1 MKLNRLVLALL
12 IAATATGFAQN
23 GNSNSTEFM
32 KMGQTMNRIADFY
45 VDQPNMQK
53 INEKA
58 ISTMLA
64 ELDPHSVFISA
75 KEVQRTNEGLE
86 GKFYGVGV
94 MFQIVKDSVHVV
106 EVIRGGPAEKV
117 GILAGD
123 IFVKVNGSMFVGDS
137 VTNSLVMKRFR
148 GDKGT
153 LVTFDVKR
161 RGHKDLFHFDVIRD
175 VIPITSIDTYFMI
188 DQNTGYIR
196 LDRFARNTM
205 SEFRKA
211 IQELKQQGMTQL
223 IFDLRGNGGGYLDV
237 AASLADEFLPDGK
250 NIVYTKGR
258 DSNDIRYFKSS
269 SRGEFEKG
277 RLIVLIDEYSASASE
292 IVTGAVQDH
301 DRGLVIGRRSFGKG
315 LVQRIFELTDG
326 SQIRLTIARYYTPSG
341 RCIQKPYKDGLEA
354 YYRDISNR
362 YNHKEMITTDSISL
376 PDSVKFYTSA
386 GRVVYGGGGIIPDIF
401 IPVDTTR
408 MSDYWI
414 NLNSKGLINRFA
426 LEWTERNR
434 TEMLAK
440 YPQYADFAN
449 AYPTLG
455 VEKEF
460 DAFVKE
466 NGVEKA
472 TVRGEWA
479 LSWIYDYLKKEIND
493 TVKPLKDSEYASYM
507 KKMIDDPQF
516 RAEMM
521 KKAEAEDQKTQIVV
535 EKSDKYINSIVK
547 SLIVRNLYGTRFY
560 YEAYK
565 ENDEA
570 YETAVRVI
578 NDNKIF
584 KKFKI
589 KESK

>member
-12 IAATATGFAQN
+12 IAATATCVAQKN
-23 GNSNSTEFM
+23 GNSTEFM

-45 VDQPNMQK
+45 VDEPNMQK

-58 ISTMLA
+58 ISTMLS
-64 ELDPHSVFISA
+64 ELDPHSVFITA

-86 GKFYGVGV
+86 GKFYGIGV
-94 MFQIVKDSVHVV
+94 MFQVLKDSVHIV
-106 EVIRGGPAEKV
+106 EVVRGGPAEKV
-117 GILAGD
+117 GMLAGD
-123 IFVKVNGSMFVGDS
+123 VFVKVNGNMFVGDS

-161 RGHKDLFHFDVIRD
+161 RGHKDLLHFEVIRD
-175 VIPITSIDTYFMI
+175 VIPINSIDTYFMI

-205 SEFRKA
+205 KEFREA
-211 IQELKQQGMTQL
+211 IQELKLQGMTQL

-258 DSNDIRYFKSS
+258 DTNDIRYFKSS
-269 SRGEFEKG
+269 ARGEFEKG
-277 RLIVLIDEYSASASE
+277 RLVVLIDEYSASASE

-301 DRGLVIGRRSFGKG
+301 DRGLVVGRRSFGKG

-362 YNHKEMITTDSISL
+362 YSHKEMITSDSISL

-408 MSDYWI
+408 LSDYWI

-440 YPQYADFAN
+440 YPD
-449 AYPTLG
+449 
-455 VEKEF
+455 
-460 DAFVKE
+460 
-466 NGVEKA
+466 
-472 TVRGEWA
+472 
-479 LSWIYDYLKKEIND
+479 
-493 TVKPLKDSEYASYM
+493 
-507 KKMIDDPQF
+507 
-516 RAEMM
+516 
-521 KKAEAEDQKTQIVV
+521 
-535 EKSDKYINSIVK
+535 
-547 SLIVRNLYGTRFY
+547 
-560 YEAYK
+560 
-565 ENDEA
+565 
-570 YETAVRVI
+570 
-578 NDNKIF
+578 
-584 KKFKI
+584 
-589 KESK
+589 

>member
-1 MKLNRLVLALL
+1 MKLNTLLLAVLLP
-12 IAATATGFAQN
+12 TATCFAQK
-23 GNSNSTEFM
+23 GNNSTEFM

-45 VDQPNMQK
+45 VDEPNMQK

-75 KEVQRTNEGLE
+75 KEVQRANEGLE
-86 GKFYGVGV
+86 GKFYGIGV
-94 MFQIVKDSVHVV
+94 MFQILKDSVHVV
-106 EVIRGGPAEKV
+106 EVVRGGPAEKV

-123 IFVKVNGSMFVGDS
+123 VFVKVNGNLFVGDS

-153 LVTFDVKR
+153 KVGFDIKR
-161 RGHKDLFHFDVIRD
+161 RGHKDLLHFDIVRD

-188 DQNTGYIR
+188 DKNTGYIR
-196 LDRFARNTM
+196 LDRFSRTTM
-205 SEFRKA
+205 SEFHKA
-211 IQELKQQGMTQL
+211 VKELKSQGMAQL
-223 IFDLRGNGGGYLDV
+223 VFDLRGNGGGFLDV
-237 AASLADEFLPDGK
+237 AAALADEFLPAGK
-250 NIVYTKGR
+250 NIVYTKAR
-258 DSNDIRYFKSS
+258 DTSNIHYYKSTA
-269 SRGEFEKG
+269 RGDFETG
-277 RLIVLIDEYSASASE
+277 RLVVLIDEYSASASE

-301 DRGLVIGRRSFGKG
+301 DRGIVIGRRSFGKG
-315 LVQRIFELTDG
+315 LVQRIFELNDG
-326 SQIRLTIARYYTPSG
+326 SQIRLTTARYYTPSG

-354 YYRDISNR
+354 YYRDIANR
-362 YNHKEMITTDSISL
+362 YSHKEMITSDSVSL
-376 PDSVKFYTSA
+376 PDSVKYYTSA

-434 TEMLAK
+434 TSILARCPN
-440 YPQYADFAN
+440 YNSFAN
-449 AYPTLG
+449 IYPSLG
-455 VEKEF
+455 VDKEF

-466 NGVEKA
+466 NGVEK
-472 TVRGEWA
+472 TSVRGEWA
-479 LSWIYDYLKKEIND
+479 LSWINESLKKKIND
-493 TVKPLKDSEYASYM
+493 TVNPLKDSEYTNYM
-507 KKMIDDPQF
+507 EKLLDDPQF
-516 RAEMM
+516 RTEMM
-521 KKAEAEDQKTQIVV
+521 KKATQEDNRSKIIS

-547 SLIVRNLYGTRFY
+547 ALIVRNLYGVRYY

-570 YETAVRVI
+570 YETAVKVI
-578 NDNKIF
+578 NDSKMF
-584 KKFKI
+584 RKFKI
-589 KESK
+589 KY